1 MTTSS
6 ATRALPSGSQPMP
19 QLRRVVALMLL
30 GLAVLVPSLPVNAA
44 SGAFGPPDGQGVFDI
59 TATVP
64 SGHGNGVF
72 ELSLDPAFGWD
83 VTTEAGEAGTE
94 GSANGS
100 ATAARF
106 SNPGGV
112 AEDRFGNLF
121 VSDAGNNCIR
131 MMSPDGQVTTIAGS
145 TYGFAN
151 GPGGSARFAFPT
163 SVAVGP
169 GDDHL
174 YVSDTYNHCIRKL
187 TRPAVDG
194 QPWVVTTLAGL
205 NISGFA
211 DASGSSARFSSPQG
225 LVVDAS
231 GFVYVADSGNHRIRK
246 ITPLGVVTTFAGSG
260 TAGFANGAP
269 GIARFDSP
277 YGVVLDSA
285 SNLFVADRANHRIRK
300 VLVDGTVSTHAG
312 TGTPGAADG
321 ALASA
326 SFNSPAALAIDSHDT
341 LYVSDEKNHKIRR
354 ITPDTRSP
362 FPEVQTVAGNGTVG
376 FTNARAGLAKF
387 NFPAGLAVNAA
398 GDLVVADSE
407 NDCLRRIIS
416 TLSVAAVGNPALPL
430 VKATIHPVALVIPPG
445 VYYFRWRAADWT
457 VEDDG
462 LSKFI
467 TTVVPV
473 VTTVAADP
481 VNAAEATFK
490 GTVNPRNLQV
500 TGLKFEYTTDPN
512 FDAPLEAVVASMP
525 AIGNVAV
532 PFSFQLSYPT
542 STLPGTVYYFRA
554 IAINDYGT
562 AVAADI
568 LSFTVPATTV
578 VTEAV
583 TASMTTR
590 YSAELNATV
599 NPKGSAM
606 TVRFDYSTEP
616 GLLDSWIVSTMVP
629 APNAGG
635 ARGVVVDSSGTAF
648 YSRAGL
654 HRIDRFPAGA
664 AIGSSSPGFVNGTF
678 ANAKFDQPAGV
689 ALYHPNAGTKILY
702 VCDEFNHCVRKIDLI
717 AGTVSTF
724 AGSGVAGYAD
734 GAAGSALF
742 LYPTGVAVD
751 STGHVYVADT
761 GNHCIRKVTV
771 VAGVAVSVSTFAGAN
786 EAGQA
791 DGVAAIARFR
801 SPLALALRSDGT
813 LFVADTGNHRICK
826 IASGEVS
833 TLAGGGSAGFTDA
846 AGPDAQFSS
855 PSGITLDTSGRVLVA
870 DRGNHRIRRVT
881 ADGTVTTLAGSGVNG
896 VLDSPAAGTGLIP
909 ATATQ
914 FSSPNGIA
922 GDGTGNFWVT
932 GEGSS
937 SSLRK
942 IVPGTIQTVTVT
954 PDVITSADQ
963 LVSQSTMTLS
973 PGTTY
978 YYRARGDNR
987 LDGTIDG
994 EIRSFT
1000 TYTEPVIAVYNGG
1013 SIAAPPLVS
1022 GQLAAVDYG
1031 TMARTTAM
1039 ARTFTIA
1046 NLGGWP
1052 LTVSAITVPFGYVAQ
1067 GGVGVIPA
1075 SGFVTFQSTLTNTAA
1090 ATFSGPVTLSSDDP
1104 ITPAFVFPITG
1115 KKVDPPIIQSIDL
1128 RDLTLMPNSATLLA
1142 DLDPNGA
1149 DTTYEFEVSPG
1160 PDFDAVRVTTV
1171 AGGTSG
1177 FSDATGVAAQL
1188 NRPQGLA
1195 TDSNGNI
1202 YVADTLNNRI
1212 RQITPN
1218 GVVSTIA
1225 GTGVAGFADGPAAA
1239 AQFDGPAGIVVAA
1252 NGTLYVT
1259 DNHRVRAIS
1268 GGQVTTLAGTG
1279 EASFTD
1285 GVGFAVRFSSPTGIA
1300 IDSDGILYVADK
1312 NNRRIRRVAQ
1322 DGTVS
1327 TLVILGVTSAPAA
1340 LTVAS
1345 DGTVYVAD
1353 AGDHRILKVTPV
1365 GVVSTLAGSGVAG
1378 FADGLGGLAS
1388 FHTPSGIALD
1398 EAAGVMY
1405 VADQG
1410 THRIRKVGL
1419 DGLVTTLAGAGTVGS
1434 TDGPG
1439 LIAEFNAPLS
1449 LAVLRL
1455 KTVVVG
1461 QLGGSAIRQITPTV
1475 IKVPA
1480 AAVLT
1485 EAGTI
1490 SLSVGGLDPG
1500 VIHYFRLVATSVGG
1514 RVVSAAQLVGTAFTQ
1529 WQIDQ
1534 FGAAA
1539 VNPLIAGPDASPA
1552 GDHVPNLLK
1561 YALGLNPYARAHS
1574 GLPLLRVDHPTPGFF
1589 SLTINRN
1596 PAATNVRTFFEG
1608 STNKVNWSTDDI
1620 QLSGDSVGYLPYK
1633 DVPRR
1638 FLRLGVELLLP

>member
-1 MTTSS
+1 
-6 ATRALPSGSQPMP
+6 MP
-19 QLRRVVALMLL
+19 QLRRVGVTWLIIQAALFLCL
-30 GLAVLVPSLPVNAA
+30 SLHAVDGVL
-44 SGAFGPPDGQGVFDI
+44 GPPDADGQGVFDF
-59 TATVP
+59 ASPVP
-64 SGHGNGVF
+64 SGHGLGMV
-72 ELSLDPAFGWD
+72 ELSLDQNFGLE
-83 VTTEAGEAGTE
+83 VSTEAGQPGNVGFEDGA
-94 GSANGS
+94 A
-100 ATAARF
+100 AVARF
-106 SNPGGV
+106 SGPGGV
-112 AEDRFGNLF
+112 ALDRFGNLF
-121 VSDAGNNCIR
+121 VADTGNLCIR
-131 MMSPDGQVTTIAGS
+131 MIRPNGQVTTIAGS

-205 NISGFA
+205 NTSGFA

-225 LVVDAS
+225 LVVDDL
-231 GFVYVADSGNHRIRK
+231 GFVYVADSGNHRIRR

-260 TAGFANGAP
+260 TAGFADGAP
-269 GIARFDSP
+269 GIARFNSP
-277 YGVVLDSA
+277 YGVVLDSTA
-285 SNLFVADRANHRIRK
+285 NLFVADRANHRIRK

-312 TGTPGAADG
+312 TGTVGAGDG
-321 ALASA
+321 ALGSA
-326 SFNSPAALAIDSHDT
+326 SFHSPVALAIDAHDT
-341 LYVSDEKNHKIRR
+341 IYVSDEANHKIRR
-354 ITPDTRSP
+354 ITPGTRSP
-362 FPEVQTVAGNGTVG
+362 SPEVQTVAGNGTAG
-376 FTNARAGLAKF
+376 FANARAGLAQF
-387 NFPAGLAVNAA
+387 NYPAGLAVSLQ
-398 GDLVVADSE
+398 GDLMVADSE
-407 NDCLRRIIS
+407 NECLRRVNS

-430 VKATIHPVALVIPPG
+430 VKATIHPAALVIPPG
-445 VYYFRWRAADWT
+445 VYYFRWRANDWT
-457 VEDDG
+457 VKDES
-462 LSKFI
+462 LNRFI

-481 VNAAEATFK
+481 INAAEATFK
-490 GTVNPRNLQV
+490 GTVNPRDLQV
-500 TGLKFEYTTDPN
+500 TGLKFEYTTNPS
-512 FDAPLEAVVASMP
+512 FESPLEAVVTTMP
-525 AIGNVAV
+525 GIGNVAV
-532 PFSFQLSYPT
+532 PFSFELSYPT
-542 STLPGTVYYFRA
+542 STVPGTVYYFRA
-554 IAINDYGT
+554 VAINDYGT
-562 AVAADI
+562 AVATDI

-578 VTEAV
+578 VTESV
-583 TASMTTR
+583 TASLTTR
-590 YSAELNATV
+590 YSAKLNATV

-616 GLLDSWIVSTMVP
+616 GLLDSWVVSTVVP
-629 APNAGG
+629 TPNAGG
-635 ARGVVVDSSGTAF
+635 ARGVAVDSSGTAF
-648 YSRAGL
+648 FSRSGL
-654 HRIDRFPAGA
+654 HRIDQFPAGT
-664 AIGSSSPGFVNGTF
+664 AIGSSTAGFVNGTL
-678 ANAKFDQPAGV
+678 ANARFDQPAGV
-689 ALYHPNAGTKILY
+689 ALYQPDAGTKILY

-734 GAAGSALF
+734 GAAASALF

-751 STGHVYVADT
+751 SSGQVYVADT
-761 GNHCIRKVTV
+761 GNHCIRKVNV
-771 VAGVAVSVSTFAGAN
+771 VAGAAVSVSTLAGTN
-786 EAGQA
+786 VAGQA
-791 DGVAAIARFR
+791 DGTAAIARFR
-801 SPLALALRSDGT
+801 SPLALTLSADGT

-826 IASGEVS
+826 IVSGEVT

-846 AGPDAQFSS
+846 VGSAAQFSA
-855 PSGITLDTSGRVLVA
+855 PSGLTLDTSGRILVA
-870 DRGNHRIRRVT
+870 DRDNHRIRRI
-881 ADGTVTTLAGSGVNG
+881 AANGTVTTLAGSGVNG
-896 VLDSPAAGTGLIP
+896 VLDSPAPGTGLIP

-914 FSSPNGIA
+914 FASPNGIA
-922 GDGTGNFWVT
+922 GDGLGNLLVT
-932 GEGSS
+932 GAGAASS
-937 SSLRK
+937 MRK

-963 LVSQSTMTLS
+963 FVSQSTMTLS

-978 YYRARGDNR
+978 YYRAVGDNR

-994 EIRSFT
+994 EILSFT
-1000 TYTEPVIAVYNGG
+1000 TYTEPVIAVYDGG
-1013 SIAAPPLVS
+1013 SSAAPQLTS
-1022 GQLAAVDYG
+1022 GQLAVVDYG
-1031 TMARTTAM
+1031 TMARATAM
-1039 ARTFTIA
+1039 ARTFTLA

-1052 LTVSAITVPFGYVAQ
+1052 LTVSSISVPFGYVAQ

-1075 SGFVTFQSTLTNTAA
+1075 GGFVTFQSTLTNTAA

-1115 KKVDPPIIQSIDL
+1115 KKVDPPIIQSINL
-1128 RDLTLMPNSATLLA
+1128 RNLTLMPNSATLLA
-1142 DLDPNGA
+1142 DLNPNGA
-1149 DTTYEFEVSPG
+1149 DTSYEFEVSPG

-1171 AGGTSG
+1171 AGGTPG
-1177 FSDATGVAAQL
+1177 FSDATGAAAQL

-1195 TDSNGNI
+1195 TDANGNI

-1212 RQITPN
+1212 RQITPS
-1218 GVVSTIA
+1218 GVVSTLA

-1239 AQFDGPAGIVVAA
+1239 AQFDGPTGIVVAA
-1252 NGTLYVT
+1252 NGALYVT
-1259 DNHRVRAIS
+1259 DNHRVRAIFA
-1268 GGQVTTLAGTG
+1268 GQVSTLAGTG

-1285 GVGFAVRFSSPTGIA
+1285 GVGIAVRFSSPSGIA
-1300 IDSDGILYVADK
+1300 IDSNGILYVADK
-1312 NNRRIRRVAQ
+1312 ANRRIRRVAS

-1327 TLVILGVTSAPAA
+1327 TMVVLGGTSAPAA

-1353 AGDHRILKVTPV
+1353 AGDHRILKVTAA
-1365 GVVSTLAGSGVAG
+1365 GLVSTLAGSGVAG

-1388 FHTPSGIALD
+1388 FKTPSGIAFD
-1398 EAAGVMY
+1398 QAAGVMY

-1410 THRIRKVGL
+1410 THRIRKVDLNGW
-1419 DGLVTTLAGAGTVGS
+1419 VTTLAGAGTVGS

-1439 LIAEFNAPLS
+1439 LVAKFDAPLS

-1480 AAVLT
+1480 SDVLS
-1485 EAGTI
+1485 EAGAI

-1529 WQIDQ
+1529 WQMDQ
-1534 FGAAA
+1534 FGADA
-1539 VNPLIAGPDASPA
+1539 VNPLIAGPEASPS
-1552 GDHVPNLLK
+1552 GDKVSNLMK
-1561 YALGLNPYARAHS
+1561 YALGLDPFARVHA

-1608 STNKVNWSTDDI
+1608 SINRVQWTDDDI